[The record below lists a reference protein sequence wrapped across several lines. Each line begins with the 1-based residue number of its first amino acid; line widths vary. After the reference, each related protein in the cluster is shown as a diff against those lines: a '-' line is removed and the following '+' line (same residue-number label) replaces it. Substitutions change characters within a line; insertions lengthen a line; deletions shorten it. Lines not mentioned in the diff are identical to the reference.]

1 MHRHHLEHDPRHSP
15 LGTFWRASIACMS
28 LSFAACTV
36 RQDDFRSEGGISPDP
51 TAVVEGSV
59 LYRGPAPTC
68 AYRDGRPTRVLGRVV
83 LTLFQFD
90 NPPPPAGTATSVENV
105 KFINGDKLFALT
117 DCAPEHS
124 APEERTTISR
134 AASFLWSSLELY
146 EDARDYQIRGFFDA
160 DENMNPFFSISRMPS
175 ANDVIGAALSDFGA
189 ASPSLLRV
197 RLPAK
202 AAAKDGFHGKGVIV
216 SLAAVVHT
224 DQPKFKLSAERALAS
239 NAVLTIPV
247 DKTKPSTEPA
257 TCLRTPTAC
266 IDRRILLENAR
277 ANTCGK
283 PITEDCGLALEALTE
298 SEAANA
304 LAAAGLEPSFAAERT
319 AFYTAPVDFVTV
331 RKDAPDLPVPDGI
344 ADPHPVLGASGG
356 VGWFEPVVLM
366 QRVPLGAEQALLEAR
381 AGIPEVLLAGSVML
395 DSTGDAPAR
404 SVYTGR
410 MPVAVPPIAVVNLDP
425 SRNDCRIPYV
435 PPGNVRTAYEAR
447 VTHCGELP
455 TGLYGVNVFAGVA
468 GGEPRQDASSDL
480 GSSYKGGRSSGQA
493 WTVPNELGDAAQIE
507 TTPLGSQGGAGLFVV
522 HDPDPATTG
531 DCSVAADPIATLL
544 DPNAGPV
551 PVTLRGKCTEDPAP
565 LNEVGLGVDQAGCLP
580 AACCEAV
587 AHLCGV
593 PLCPPCDQDT
603 CPALVA
609 QGLSVRT
616 GPRAVRPGVAA
627 GKGRPDCVPFEL
639 PSQCCK

>member
-1 MHRHHLEHDPRHSP
+1 MHRHQLEHDLRPSSNGG
-15 LGTFWRASIACMS
+15 LLRAGIACIS
-28 LSFAACTV
+28 LALAACTA

-51 TAVVEGSV
+51 TAIVEGSI

-68 AYRDGRPTRVLGRVV
+68 IYRDGRPTRVKGRVV

-105 KFINGDKLFALT
+105 KFINGDKLFALS
-117 DCAPEHS
+117 DCAPEDS
-124 APEERTTISR
+124 PPEGRPTISR
-134 AASFLWSSLELY
+134 ATSFLWSSLELY

-189 ASPSLLRV
+189 ATPSLLRIG
-197 RLPAK
+197 LPPQS
-202 AAAKDGFHGKGVIV
+202 AARDGFRGKGVIV
-216 SLAAVVHT
+216 SLGSVVRT
-224 DQPKFKLSAERALAS
+224 ELPKFKLSAEHALAS

-277 ANTCGK
+277 ANTCRS
-283 PITEDCGLALEALTE
+283 PSSDDCGLALEALTE
-298 SEAANA
+298 SESAGA
-304 LAAAGLEPSFAAERT
+304 LAAAGLTPNFAIETT

-331 RKDAPDLPVPDGI
+331 RKDAADLHMPDGI

-366 QRVPLGAEQALLEAR
+366 RRVPLSAAQAALEAE
-381 AGIPEVLLAGSVML
+381 AGIPEVVLAGSVML
-395 DSTGDAPAR
+395 DATGDAPAR
-404 SVYTGR
+404 SVFAGR

-425 SRNDCRIPYV
+425 NRADCRIPYV
-435 PPGNVRTAYEAR
+435 PPGNVRTSYEAR

-455 TGLYGVNVFAGVA
+455 TGLYGINVFAGVA
-468 GGEPRQDASSDL
+468 GGESRDDLASDI
-480 GSSYKGGRSSGQA
+480 GSSVMGGRSSGQA
-493 WTVPNELGDAAQIE
+493 WTVPNELGDAEQVGAKQ
-507 TTPLGSQGGAGLFVV
+507 LSSQGGAGLFVV

-531 DCSVAADPIATLL
+531 DCSVAVDPIAALL
-544 DPNAGPV
+544 DPKAGPV
-551 PVTLRGKCTEDPAP
+551 AVTLRGKCTEDPPP

-580 AACCEAV
+580 AACCDAV

-593 PLCPPCDQDT
+593 PLCPACDQDT
-603 CPALVA
+603 CPGLVA
-609 QGLSVRT
+609 QGLQVRS
-616 GPRAVRPGVAA
+616 GPRGVRRGASA

-639 PSQCCK
+639 PSQCCN